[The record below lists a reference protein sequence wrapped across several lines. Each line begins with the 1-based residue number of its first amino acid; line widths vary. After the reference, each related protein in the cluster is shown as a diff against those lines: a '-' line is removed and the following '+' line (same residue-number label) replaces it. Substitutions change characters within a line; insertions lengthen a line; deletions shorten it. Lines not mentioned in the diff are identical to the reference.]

1 MKYGEEQW
9 NRLFINVVFNKLFS
23 STRLYTL
30 RYIFSYTIAVRKVKR
45 GSQWWILAMLVREFS
60 SFANKRPADR
70 CRRPRWQLKFH
81 FNPEFPQYFSIPPGL
96 VLVGRL
102 VEAAC
107 KRVRERAAKIGT
119 PVQREQKSKQRHIR
133 REKNRVVEEEGM
145 RREVNVSKKS
155 DRTSATSL

>member
-1 MKYGEEQW
+1 MKHGGEQW

-23 STRLYTL
+23 FTQLHTL
-30 RYIFSYTIAVRKVKR
+30 HYIFSYTTAVRKVKR
-45 GSQWWILAMLVREFS
+45 DSQWWILAVLVREFS

-96 VLVGRL
+96 VVVLVGRL
-102 VEAAC
+102 AEAAC

-133 REKNRVVEEEGM
+133 RGKNRVVEEERM
-145 RREVNVSKKS
+145 RREEKW
-155 DRTSATSL
+155 T